1 MRNAKGRLRLRKEGT
16 MIDAVQRWPNQ
27 ELSGKVGSEREEGD
41 ERADKDLLESVFLLL
56 YLIQKQKSQE
66 WLVDRQGNK

>member
-1 MRNAKGRLRLRKEGT
+1 

-41 ERADKDLLESVFLLL
+41 ERADKDLLESVFFIFAIL
-56 YLIQKQKSQE
+56 
-66 WLVDRQGNK
+66 